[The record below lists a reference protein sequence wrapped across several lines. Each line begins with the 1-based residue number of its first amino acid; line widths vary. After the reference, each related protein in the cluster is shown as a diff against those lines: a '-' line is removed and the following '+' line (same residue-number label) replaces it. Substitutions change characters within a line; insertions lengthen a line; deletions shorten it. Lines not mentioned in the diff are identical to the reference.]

1 MNINKHTY
9 IIISNAFNSRISSSS
24 SREKLSSKLL
34 PPTIELEAVEVD
46 VEVAV
51 DLAFVTCWAVVLL
64 LLMEFFVL
72 SLDQYYYLL
81 N

>member
-1 MNINKHTY
+1 MGTSICNEWKMFLCVCVTVHNIMNINKHTY

-34 PPTIELEAVEVD
+34 PPTIEPEAVEVD

-51 DLAFVTCWAVVLL
+51 DLAFVTC
-64 LLMEFFVL
+64 
-72 SLDQYYYLL
+72 
-81 N
+81 